1 VLLSRAA
8 EFIPAGCAATL
19 TDYKQSFSQET
30 HMKIT
35 KIKLTGL
42 LAGIVFTFGSFVA
55 YSAETQNDTPL
66 VNKDQVNGRVD
77 EAKGAIKE
85 TTGKV
90 LNDKGMEVEGNIQ
103 KNVGKAQAGYGD
115 IKQDIKEGK

>member
-1 VLLSRAA
+1 VQPVFRQ
-8 EFIPAGCAATL
+8 AGCTAASI
-19 TDYKQSFSQET
+19 DYKEAFSQET

-35 KIKLTGL
+35 KIQLTGL
-42 LAGIVFTFGSFVA
+42 LAGIAFTLGSFGA
-55 YSAETQNDTPL
+55 YSAESQNDTPV

>member
-1 VLLSRAA
+1 MNII
-8 EFIPAGCAATL
+8 E
-19 TDYKQSFSQET
+19 
-30 HMKIT
+30 
-35 KIKLTGL
+35 IKLTGL
-42 LAGIVFTFGSFVA
+42 LAGLVLVCGSFGA
-55 YSAETQNDTPL
+55 FSAENPNDTPV

-85 TTGKV
+85 ITGKV
-90 LNDKGMEVEGNIQ
+90 LDDKGMEIQGNIQ